1 MIGATN
7 QHRPDW
13 TKQRAAQLHRAAL
26 SQALQRISANARG
39 QTGGT
44 STADSDASS
53 NLHTT
58 IAALNAESAAHQ
70 QSIDL
75 GAAADA
81 AMEDIAG
88 VLGQAAGFDSE
99 NRTPLDPLLDR
110 IDALAAAAT
119 AGGRKLLDGSLRLSD
134 GRESFTVNAIS
145 TAHLGTKKIDGRR
158 YDLKDLRAG
167 GALSGRPELTAD
179 VIAGATDE
187 LTAVQADLR
196 RFTSAILRPRLI
208 DVAARRAHLLTAAAV
223 GDSLGND
230 LGGTLDIRA

>member
-7 QHRPDW
+7 QSRPDW
-13 TKQRAAQLHRAAL
+13 MNQRAAQLHRAAL
-26 SQALQRISANARG
+26 SQALQRISATPR
-39 QTGGT
+39 
-44 STADSDASS
+44 SPHKSPSSADPNVSS
-53 NLHTT
+53 NLNAT

-75 GAAADA
+75 SAAADA
-81 AMEDIAG
+81 ALEKIAG
-88 VLGQAAGFDSE
+88 VVSDLNGFDFDDH
-99 NRTPLDPLLDR
+99 TVVDPLLDR
-110 IDALAAAAT
+110 IDELAAAT
-119 AGGRKLLDGSLRLSD
+119 AGGRKLLDGSLRLSA
-134 GRESFTVNAIS
+134 GRDSFSVNAIS
-145 TAHLGTKKIDGRR
+145 TAHLGIEKIDGRR

-167 GALSGRPELTAD
+167 GSLSGQPALTAD

-187 LTAVQADLR
+187 LAAVRADLHH
-196 RFTSAILRPRLI
+196 FTSAILRPRLI

>member
-7 QHRPDW
+7 QSRPDW
-13 TKQRAAQLHRAAL
+13 MNQRAAQLHRAAL
-26 SQALQRISANARG
+26 SQALQRISATPR
-39 QTGGT
+39 
-44 STADSDASS
+44 SPHKSPSPADLNVSS
-53 NLHTT
+53 NLNAT

-75 GAAADA
+75 SAAADA
-81 AMEDIAG
+81 ALEKIAG
-88 VLGQAAGFDSE
+88 VVSDLNGFDFDDH
-99 NRTPLDPLLDR
+99 TVVDPLLDR
-110 IDALAAAAT
+110 IDELAAAT
-119 AGGRKLLDGSLRLSD
+119 AGGRKLLDGSLRLSA
-134 GRESFTVNAIS
+134 GRDTFSVNAIS
-145 TAHLGTKKIDGRR
+145 TAHLGTQKIDGRR

-167 GALSGRPELTAD
+167 GALSGQPALTAD

-187 LTAVQADLR
+187 LVAVRVNLHH
-196 RFTSAILRPRLI
+196 FTSAILRPRLI